1 MKYKCI
7 KKDSLD
13 LWLTE
18 GMTYEGEPMI
28 PSPIENESC
37 IKIFKADDGHPAFVR
52 AFQMERVFD
61 KPDDLTV

>member
-7 KKDSLD
+7 IKDSLD

-18 GMTYEGEPMI
+18 GMIYEGEPMI

-52 AFQMERVFD
+52 AF
-61 KPDDLTV
+61 